1 MIEFKDLSVSDPY
14 KLFHFY
20 FEEAKK
26 AKQNPI
32 NAIAISS
39 YNPKLG
45 EVTSRFVNLKYI
57 VKDEW
62 TFFTNYQSPKAK
74 DFQKHNQISAL
85 IFWESI
91 NVQIRIKA
99 TIKKTSS
106 NFSDEHFRKRNVE
119 KNALAISSNQSRKV
133 DSFEI
138 IKTKFNKALENSELT
153 KRPDYWG
160 GFSFTPHYFEFW
172 KGQKF
177 RLNSRKVFECKND
190 NWNEFNLEP

>member
-1 MIEFKDLSVSDPY
+1 LIEIKDIPSNSPY
-14 KLFHFY
+14 TLFNSY

-26 AKQNPI
+26 ANQNPI

-62 TFFTNYQSPKAK
+62 TFFTNYLSPKAK
-74 DFQKHNQISAL
+74 DFQEHSQISAL

-99 TIKKTSS
+99 IIKKTSS
-106 NFSDEHFRKRNVE
+106 DFSDEHFRKRKVE
-119 KNALAISSNQSRKV
+119 KNALAISSNQSKKV

-177 RLNSRKVFECKND
+177 RLNSRKVFENKND
-190 NWNEFNLEP
+190 SWNEFNLEP

>member
-1 MIEFKDLSVSDPY
+1 MIEIKDIPSNSPY
-14 KLFHFY
+14 TLFNSY

-26 AKQNPI
+26 ANQNPI

-62 TFFTNYQSPKAK
+62 TFFTNYLSPKAK
-74 DFQKHNQISAL
+74 DFQEHSQISAL

-99 TIKKTSS
+99 IIKKNDLIVSICQISLVS
-106 NFSDEHFRKRNVE
+106 ND
-119 KNALAISSNQSRKV
+119 L
-133 DSFEI
+133 I
-138 IKTKFNKALENSELT
+138 IKPPQLRKKPPNKQ
-153 KRPDYWG
+153 RI
-160 GFSFTPHYFEFW
+160 
-172 KGQKF
+172 
-177 RLNSRKVFECKND
+177 
-190 NWNEFNLEP
+190 

>member
-1 MIEFKDLSVSDPY
+1 MIEIKDLPNSSPY
-14 KLFHFY
+14 SLFNSY

-39 YNPKLG
+39 YNPNLR